1 MVFCELWVGESKG
14 LVFRIFVKSWAKA
27 LISGW
32 LEECE
37 AEEAAA
43 AAAAAAEAERQRVRE
58 RTQGPADA
66 LRFAESLPKFAFF
79 FLRFW
84 QLQL

>member
-43 AAAAAAEAERQRVRE
+43 AAATAAEIIIFCLVI
-58 RTQGPADA
+58 
-66 LRFAESLPKFAFF
+66 LKFDLKNTF
-79 FLRFW
+79 
-84 QLQL
+84 

>member
-1 MVFCELWVGESKG
+1 M
-14 LVFRIFVKSWAKA
+14 KSWAKA

-43 AAAAAAEAERQRVRE
+43 AAAAAEAERQRVRE

-66 LRFAESLPKFAFF
+66 PRFAESLPKFAFF
-79 FLRFW
+79 LIFLGFGNCNFRFCNDA
-84 QLQL
+84 

>member
-1 MVFCELWVGESKG
+1 MFCELWVGKSKG
-14 LVFRIFVKSWAKA
+14 LVFRMSSKSWAKA

-43 AAAAAAEAERQRVRE
+43 AAAAAEAERQRVRE

-66 LRFAESLPKFAFF
+66 PRFAESLPKFVFF
-79 FLRFW
+79 CFLRFW
-84 QLQL
+84 QLQP

>member
-1 MVFCELWVGESKG
+1 MAFCEVWAGESKG
-14 LVFRIFVKSWAKA
+14 LAFRIFLKSWAKA

-43 AAAAAAEAERQRVRE
+43 AAAAAEAERQRVRE

-66 LRFAESLPKFAFF
+66 PRFAESLPKFAFF
-79 FLRFW
+79 C
-84 QLQL
+84 

>member
-1 MVFCELWVGESKG
+1 M
-14 LVFRIFVKSWAKA
+14 KSWAKA

-43 AAAAAAEAERQRVRE
+43 AAAAAAAAEAERQRVRE

-66 LRFAESLPKFAFF
+66 PRFAESLPKFVF